1 MPGKSGDLT
10 VYRPENNGDLLKLA
24 SRHPDAVIWAGG
36 TYLMLFQ
43 RERRLNLTGRVIL
56 IKGVEELKRINRTE
70 RYIDIGAAASIEE
83 IITTGHSVLPYLLV
97 DTLMRFPKSIR
108 GTATMGGNI
117 CIPNRTM
124 TLYPV
129 LQLLDASLDIRKH
142 GSSRWLS
149 LGKLRDRERISDLEK
164 GEIVN
169 RIRIP
174 YREWNYR
181 DIKTFGSAYVHES
194 NPLVF
199 AGLARSSRGILDD
212 FRFILASS
220 KSGVY
225 RHRELEAELV
235 GQRIPLTKRE
245 IDVYISGTAEN
256 LTDKHIQFNNF
267 QRDRGIRLLRQFL
280 NEIGSEL

>member
-10 VYRPENNGDLLKLA
+10 VYQPENLGDLLKLA
-24 SRHPDAVIWAGG
+24 ARHPTAAIWSGG

-43 RERRLNLTGRVIL
+43 RERRLNLSGRVIL

-83 IITTGHSVLPYLLV
+83 IITTGHSVLPDLLV
-97 DTLMRFPKSIR
+97 DTLLQFPKSIR

-117 CIPNRTM
+117 CIPGRTM
-124 TLYPV
+124 TLFPI

-142 GSSRWLS
+142 GSSKWMS
-149 LGKLRDRERISDLEK
+149 IGKLRDRAQLSALEE
-164 GEIVN
+164 GEIVS

-181 DIKTFGSAYVHES
+181 YIKSFGSAYVHES

-212 FRFILASS
+212 FRFILSSS
-220 KSGVY
+220 KSGVF
-225 RHRELEAELV
+225 RHKELEAELV
-235 GQRIPLTKRE
+235 GQRLPLTRRE
-245 IDVYISGTAEN
+245 IDVFITRTAEDIAGKQN
-256 LTDKHIQFNNF
+256 QFNNF